1 MNVSQIIPYT
11 SSFFLKHFMKLEVY
25 QLYKDQLFS
34 EVSVQNDDLRL
45 AKVVIHPQDRDINY
59 LNCQQYIS

>member
-1 MNVSQIIPYT
+1 
-11 SSFFLKHFMKLEVY
+11 MKLEVY

-45 AKVVIHPQDRDINY
+45 AKVVIHAQDRDINY

>member
-1 MNVSQIIPYT
+1 
-11 SSFFLKHFMKLEVY
+11 MKLEVY

-59 LNCQQYIS
+59 INCQQYIS